1 MPKTLVLGL
10 GNPLVSDEG
19 FGVQAVQRLQ
29 ERFRFPDDVEVVDG
43 GTLGLR
49 LLPILE
55 DADRVL
61 ILDAV
66 DISRPA
72 GTVVRIGWEDVHRA
86 LPVKISP
93 HQETVTEVLALLEL
107 RRGKPDEFLIIGCQP
122 ASLDMGLELSAE
134 VEKGLEKA
142 LGDVVE
148 VLNGWGHAVVAA
160 NHRAPSDSL

>member
-19 FGVQAVQRLQ
+19 FVVQAVRHLQ
-29 ERFRFPDDVEVVDG
+29 ERYRFPDDVEVVDG
-43 GTLGLR
+43 GTLGLK

-55 DADRVL
+55 DADRII

-66 DISRPA
+66 DVSRSP
-72 GTVVRIGWEDVHRA
+72 GTVVLIGWEDVHRA

-107 RRGKPDEFLIIGCQP
+107 RRGRPNEFLIVGCQP
-122 ASLDMGLELSAE
+122 ALLKMGLELSAE
-134 VEKGLEKA
+134 VGGGLEKA
-142 LGDVVE
+142 LGDVVT
-148 VLNGWGHAVVAA
+148 VLKDWGHAVVAA
-160 NHRAPSDSL
+160 DRVAP

>member
-29 ERFRFPDDVEVVDG
+29 ERYRFPDEVEVVDG

-49 LLPILE
+49 LLPMLE
-55 DADRVL
+55 DADRIL

-66 DISRPA
+66 DVSRSP
-72 GTVVRIGWEDVHRA
+72 GTVVQISWEDVHRA

-134 VEKGLEKA
+134 VKKGMEQA
-142 LGDVVE
+142 LGDVIT
-148 VLNGWGHAVVAA
+148 VLKGWGHAVLATER
-160 NHRAPSDSL
+160 NAP

>member
-29 ERFRFPDDVEVVDG
+29 ERYRFPDEVEVVDG

-49 LLPILE
+49 LLPMLE
-55 DADRVL
+55 DADRIL

-66 DISRPA
+66 DVSRSP
-72 GTVVRIGWEDVHRA
+72 GTVVQISWEDVHRA

-134 VEKGLEKA
+134 VKKGMEQA
-142 LGDVVE
+142 LGNVIT
-148 VLNGWGHAVVAA
+148 VLKDWGHAVLATER
-160 NHRAPSDSL
+160 NAP